1 MSDCKGKKKGP
12 LMATYEQKKKRKLY
26 CKIYRI
32 SGSHNTENH
41 KDKDKD
47 NEKEE
52 KEFGGHVSHR
62 VYQSRWKI
70 IMEFILQI
78 LNWLNSVTQ
87 VEYVC
92 MAKFEPVD
100 KHDFDNWLLDSGSSA
115 HMNLHRED
123 LEKL

>member
-1 MSDCKGKKKGP
+1 
-12 LMATYEQKKKRKLY
+12 MATDTHKKKRKHY
-26 CKIYRI
+26 CNICQI

-52 KEFGGHVSHR
+52 KEFGGHVSHQ
-62 VYQSRWKI
+62 VYQSRWKM

-87 VEYVC
+87 VEYV
-92 MAKFEPVD
+92 
-100 KHDFDNWLLDSGSSA
+100 
-115 HMNLHRED
+115 
-123 LEKL
+123 